1 MPESP
6 IPPDEEQNLQAKMYE
21 DYCRLRSEILDHRSI
36 AVQMLDKTLLTVDT
50 GAFVISFTF
59 LFQLASRGTVHHIAY
74 IILGWVAMALAIFF
88 NITAQFLVSKVY
100 DWRQRQNDLIYKQ
113 DSGRIEPGEV
123 RDLERLHKCCRSYS
137 RVAVALS
144 NLQFF
149 LTGAAIALLVIF
161 VSVNMVIFAQ
171 PKV

>member
-1 MPESP
+1 MESTT
-6 IPPDEEQNLQAKMYE
+6 PPVEQSAQDRLYD
-21 DYCRLRSEILDHRSI
+21 DYCRLRKEILEHRSI

-59 LFQLASRGTVHHIAY
+59 LFQLTGKGAVHHIAF
-74 IILGWVAMALAIFF
+74 IILGWAAMALAIFF

-113 DSGRIEPGEV
+113 DSGRIEPEEV
-123 RDLERLHKCCRSYS
+123 RDLARLNKRCLSCGRT
-137 RVAVALS
+137 AVALS

-149 LTGAAIALLVIF
+149 LTGAAIALLVVF
-161 VSVNMVIFAQ
+161 VSVNMVLFAQ
-171 PKV
+171 AKV